1 MPYYVT
7 WRIEQIL
14 IDAHAHLDRYEED
27 LEAVLE
33 EINQNRIFTIST
45 SMDVPAYERNLKIA
59 GKCDLVLPT
68 FGIHPWNATEYVA
81 HLGELRDFIDRTP
94 MIGEIGLDHYFV
106 KEDSRYPAQT
116 RVFEFFLAAAR
127 EQGKTVNVHAKG
139 AEKEVLDLL
148 RRYDIERAIIHWYS
162 GPLDVLREMIDRG
175 FYFTVGVEV
184 LYSEHIQTI
193 AQSLP
198 SERLLTETDNPAGRK
213 WLAGA
218 QATPILIKDVVQKLA
233 ELRKTKAEA
242 IMETVQ
248 DNFIRLI
255 RDDTRL
261 LESCGRIFGLTK
273 S

>member
-1 MPYYVT
+1 M
-7 WRIEQIL
+7 L

-33 EINQNRIFTIST
+33 EINQNQIFTIST

-68 FGIHPWNATEYVA
+68 FGIHPWNAPEYA
-81 HLGELRDFIDRTP
+81 ERLEELRDFIDRSP

-106 KEDSRYPAQT
+106 KDASQYSAQIK
-116 RVFEFFLAAAR
+116 VFEFFLTAAR
-127 EQGKTVNVHAKG
+127 EQGKVVNLHAKG
-139 AEKEVLDLL
+139 AENEVLDLL
-148 RRYDIERAIIHWYS
+148 RNYDIERAIVHWYS

-184 LYSEHIQTI
+184 LYSEHIQAI
-193 AQSLP
+193 ARSLP

-218 QATPILIKDVVQKLA
+218 QAMPLLIKDVVQKLA
-233 ELRKTKAEA
+233 ELRKTTAEA

-248 DNFIRLI
+248 ANFIRLI
-255 RDDTRL
+255 GNDERL
-261 LESCGRIFGLTK
+261 LEACGWVFGLAK